1 MATVFDIFF
10 KLVDQTIGRNQ
21 YKCCSLFIT
30 IIIDPYVSV
39 WG

>member
-1 MATVFDIFF
+1 LSKRKCIQSAMKVFHLMATVFDIF
-10 KLVDQTIGRNQ
+10 
-21 YKCCSLFIT
+21 YFIT